1 MMRKIAPLILVAMLL
16 VGACVT
22 VNIYFPAEAVK
33 KAADEIVHDVY
44 KKGEEPSPPPETKPE
59 GRLLVPGGL
68 ADLFVDSAWAQV
80 DINISTPAIRAIRSS
95 LEARSGQLGPYY
107 NGGNI
112 GITNRGYLEIRDQ
125 GGLDP
130 GSIGNMRG
138 LVDAD
143 NGDRRRLYQE
153 IATANGLGPDTIPQ
167 IEKLFADSWQ
177 GQAGP
182 GWWIQRGDGSWVKR

>member
-1 MMRKIAPLILVAMLL
+1 MMKRTVPVILVAMLL

-44 KKGEEPSPPPETKPE
+44 KKGEEPPPATKPE
-59 GRLLVPGGL
+59 GHLLTPSRL
-68 ADLFVDSAWAQV
+68 ADLFVDAAWAQV

-95 LEARSGQLGPYY
+95 LEVRSGQLIPYY
-107 NGGNI
+107 SGGNV
-112 GITNRGYLEIRDQ
+112 GINNRGYLEIRNQ

-143 NGDRRRLYQE
+143 NADRRRLYQE
-153 IATANGLGPDTIPQ
+153 IATANGLGADTIPQ